1 MYTYTLNNKFKK
13 FLCQSALK
21 LSWKGFFGV
30 FWGLYRTFRFLTCSN
45 KVACSFSVFI
55 FIVYIFPPVI
65 ILLIQIYDFKTLWY
79 FENWNFTCRHF
90 CLSYIGWV
98 HFNCIFH
105 LLLISKLCVCITL
118 NCKVGKPYIQ
128 LASNV
133 KYVHLSEFIDK
144 VKISRWTGRNL
155 KEKFL

>member
-1 MYTYTLNNKFKK
+1 MFWG
-13 FLCQSALK
+13 FL
-21 LSWKGFFGV
+21 G
-30 FWGLYRTFRFLTCSN
+30 GLYRTFRFLTCSN

-55 FIVYIFPPVI
+55 FIVYIFQPVI
-65 ILLIQIYDFKTLWY
+65 ILLIQKNESSNMILKLFDILKI
-79 FENWNFTCRHF
+79 EIFTCRHF
-90 CLSYIGWV
+90 CSSYIGWV
-98 HFNCIFH
+98 HLNCIFH
-105 LLLISKLCVCITL
+105 LLLISKLCVRITL

>member
-1 MYTYTLNNKFKK
+1 MPVGFKV
-13 FLCQSALK
+13 K
-21 LSWKGFFGV
+21 LKGFFGV
-30 FWGLYRTFRFLTCSN
+30 FWGGLYRTFRFLTCSN
-45 KVACSFSVFI
+45 KVACSFFSFYLYCI
-55 FIVYIFPPVI
+55 YFSASHNSFDSKEQKH
-65 ILLIQIYDFKTLWY
+65 LYDFKTLWY

-98 HFNCIFH
+98 HLNCIFH

>member
-1 MYTYTLNNKFKK
+1 MPVGFKV
-13 FLCQSALK
+13 K
-21 LSWKGFFGV
+21 LKGFFGV
-30 FWGLYRTFRFLTCSN
+30 FWGGFIGLSDFWHVLTRLLVVFQFLSLL
-45 KVACSFSVFI
+45 
-55 FIVYIFPPVI
+55 YIFSASHNSFDSKEQKQ
-65 ILLIQIYDFKTLWY
+65 LYDFKTLWY

-98 HFNCIFH
+98 HLNCIFH
-105 LLLISKLCVCITL
+105 LLLISKLCVRITL

>member
-1 MYTYTLNNKFKK
+1 MPVGFKV
-13 FLCQSALK
+13 K
-21 LSWKGFFGV
+21 LKGFFGGFLGGFIGLSDFWHVLTRLLVV
-30 FWGLYRTFRFLTCSN
+30 FQFISLLYTLYFSASHN
-45 KVACSFSVFI
+45 SFDSKEQKH
-55 FIVYIFPPVI
+55 
-65 ILLIQIYDFKTLWY
+65 LYDFKTLWY

-98 HFNCIFH
+98 HLNCIFH
-105 LLLISKLCVCITL
+105 LLLISKLCVRITL